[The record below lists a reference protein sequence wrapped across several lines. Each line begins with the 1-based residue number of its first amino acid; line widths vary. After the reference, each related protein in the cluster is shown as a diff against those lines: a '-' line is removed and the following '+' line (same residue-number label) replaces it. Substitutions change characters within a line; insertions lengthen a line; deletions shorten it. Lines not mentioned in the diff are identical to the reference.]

1 MQARSMPYALG
12 TALLSVILTLGA
24 LSISL
29 VEHKPEST
37 PTIAAQFTYPPETPT
52 LTPQPSATPLLLESI
67 TPSLTPSATIT
78 ATAPSSCSIP
88 AGWGQRVIQL
98 GDTLSSIA
106 ARYNTSAGA
115 LKAANC
121 LPSENLVT
129 GSVLYVPPVPTNTLA
144 VCNKGAAG
152 WSPSYV
158 VKAGDTIYSIAY
170 SYGVSVAALEAVNCK
185 SSDLIYPQDIL
196 WAPNVPTRT
205 PYPTPL
211 PGETLTP
218 YPTAPL
224 TETALPFTLTPI
236 PTATSIPSTPTPQ
249 PTLTQPPTFT
259 ASPTAFP

>member
-29 VEHKPEST
+29 VEHKPDST
-37 PTIAAQFTYPPETPT
+37 PTAQQITYPPETTTFT
-52 LTPQPSATPLLLESI
+52 LQPSATPLLLESA
-67 TPSLTPSATIT
+67 TLSAAPSATIT
-78 ATAPSSCSIP
+78 ATAPSSCAIST
-88 AGWGQRVIQL
+88 GWGQMVIQL
-98 GDTLSSIA
+98 GDTLTSIA
-106 ARYNTSAGA
+106 ARYNTTADA

-121 LPSENLVT
+121 LSSANLVT
-129 GSVLYVPPVPTNTLA
+129 GSVLYVPPVPTNTIA

-152 WSPSYV
+152 WSPSYI

-170 SYGVSVAALEAVNCK
+170 SYGVSVGAMQAVNCK
-185 SSDLIYPQDIL
+185 NGDLIYPQEIL

-211 PGETLTP
+211 PGETFTP

-224 TETALPFTLTPI
+224 TETALPFTLTPVPT
-236 PTATSIPSTPTPQ
+236 PTAIPNTPMP
-249 PTLTQPPTFT
+249 PTLPPTFT